1 MREGVRVGCARK
13 EEKTHDKQET
23 KADDNDSA
31 GLGLLLLWMRVK
43 VGKKIWW
50 NLNRPEWRE

>member
-1 MREGVRVGCARK
+1 MRVGCARK